1 MWRHILQR
9 LWFAGSFLLSSSLNL
24 YPQIILSLRQSRL
37 IFNGDKLFASFSLL
51 GKLLPPP
58 PTPNTHAHYSSPPF
72 LCLPS
77 QVEISR
83 VTVLCS
89 LLNSLLCGR
98 GDKTAVDFTMD
109 PAKLH
114 PLICT
119 TFVFAYVWSLG
130 GNLIQQSMDAFDS
143 FCRDLF
149 SDTHDVKVWDIP
161 VHPP

>member
-1 MWRHILQR
+1 MHMYVTSHTANIMIC
-9 LWFAGSFLLSSSLNL
+9 GSIFFL
-24 YPQIILSLRQSRL
+24 
-37 IFNGDKLFASFSLL
+37 
-51 GKLLPPP
+51 
-58 PTPNTHAHYSSPPF
+58 TPAANTHAHTTLLLLL

-83 VTVLCS
+83 VAVLCS

-149 SDTHDVKVWDIP
+149 SDTHDVKV
-161 VHPP
+161 